1 MLSVMLSAMLKVLG
15 RLRSRYHLCLS
26 LYSIPFLSLE
36 GILGQKQ
43 LPLVGPVTINF
54 QRFIQLRKVM
64 I

>member
-1 MLSVMLSAMLKVLG
+1 MLKVLG

-26 LYSIPFLSLE
+26 LYSIPFLLLE